1 MQEQHEHLLN
11 TILFICYLKYGFT
24 KLDSKLDRVILI
36 IPIIII
42 IIVIIV
48 IIIIVT
54 INLYLADF
62 NLTFSAAY
70 YSIYSV

>member
-36 IPIIII
+36 IPIII
-42 IIVIIV
+42 VIIV
-48 IIIIVT
+48 IIIILT